1 MLVAIKPVPNPDERV
16 KIRKD
21 GSGVVLDNIKMVINP
36 FCEIAVEEAL
46 RIREKQGGEAVI
58 LTIGPKES
66 EQQVRTALAMGADR
80 AVLVETTQELDSLGV
95 AKLMAKIVEQEKPDF
110 VIMGKQAVDDDNNQ
124 VGQILAAILSLP
136 QATFGSKIE
145 FLEEGKRANVTR
157 EVDGGL
163 ETIGVTLPA
172 VITTDL
178 RLNEP
183 RYASLPGIMKARK
196 KEMKVIPADSLGVP
210 MEPKVRLLSLAPPK
224 ERAGGKKVADVA
236 ELVDKLRNEAKVL
249 RPRAAAHGPDRKRF
263 SGRTAIWRTYWS
275 WSSTRKGRSGRRPC
289 PP

>member
-21 GSGVVLDNIKMVINP
+21 GTGVVLDNIKMVINP

-46 RIREKQGGEAVI
+46 RIREKRGGEAVI
-58 LTIGPKES
+58 LTIGPKEG
-66 EQQVRTALAMGADR
+66 EQQIRTALAMGADR
-80 AVLVETTQELDSLGV
+80 AILVETTEELDSLGV
-95 AKLMAKIVEQEKPDF
+95 ARLMAKVVEQEKPDF

-145 FLEEGKRANVTR
+145 FSEDGKRANVTR

-196 KEMKVIPADSLGVP
+196 KELKEIP
-210 MEPKVRLLSLAPPK
+210 
-224 ERAGGKKVADVA
+224 VA
-236 ELVDKLRNEAKVL
+236 ELGADVEPRVTVTRLETPPAREAGRKVESVEELVKVLHDEAKV
-249 RPRAAAHGPDRKRF
+249 
-263 SGRTAIWRTYWS
+263 I
-275 WSSTRKGRSGRRPC
+275 
-289 PP
+289 

>member
-46 RIREKQGGEAVI
+46 RIREKQGGEVVV

-80 AVLVETTQELDSLGV
+80 AVLVETTQVLDSLGV

-196 KEMKVIPADSLGVP
+196 KEMKVIPADSLEVP

-224 ERAGGKKVADVA
+224 ERAGGKRVADVA

-249 RPRAAAHGPDRKRF
+249 
-263 SGRTAIWRTYWS
+263 
-275 WSSTRKGRSGRRPC
+275 
-289 PP
+289 

>member
-1 MLVAIKPVPNPDERV
+1 MKILVAIKAVPNPDEKV

-21 GSGVVLDNIKMVINP
+21 GSGVVLENIKMVINP

-46 RIREKQGGEAVI
+46 RIREKRGGEVVI

-80 AVLVETTQELDSLGV
+80 AILVETTKELDSLGV
-95 AKLMAKIVEQEKPDF
+95 AKLMAKAVEQEKPDF

-124 VGQILAAILSLP
+124 VGQILAAILSRP

-145 FLEEGKRANVTR
+145 FSEDGKKANVTR

-183 RYASLPGIMKARK
+183 RYASLPGIMKAKK
-196 KEMKVIPADSLGVP
+196 KEMKVIPADSLGVDASL
-210 MEPKVRLLSLAPPK
+210 KVRVLFLAPPK
-224 ERAGGKKVADVA
+224 ERAGGRKVADVA
-236 ELVDKLRNEAKVL
+236 ELVDKLKNEAKVL
-249 RPRAAAHGPDRKRF
+249 
-263 SGRTAIWRTYWS
+263 
-275 WSSTRKGRSGRRPC
+275 
-289 PP
+289 

>member
-1 MLVAIKPVPNPDERV
+1 
-16 KIRKD
+16 
-21 GSGVVLDNIKMVINP
+21 
-36 FCEIAVEEAL
+36 
-46 RIREKQGGEAVI
+46 
-58 LTIGPKES
+58 
-66 EQQVRTALAMGADR
+66 MGADR
-80 AVLVETTQELDSLGV
+80 AILVETTAEMDSLGV
-95 AKLMAKIVEQEKPDF
+95 AKLMAKVVDQEKPDF

-183 RYASLPGIMKARK
+183 RYASLPGIMKAKK
-196 KEMKVIPADSLGVP
+196 KEMKVIPADSLGVDTA
-210 MEPKVRLLSLAPPK
+210 PKVRLLSLAPPK
-224 ERAGGKKVADVA
+224 ERAGGRRVADVA

-249 RPRAAAHGPDRKRF
+249 
-263 SGRTAIWRTYWS
+263 
-275 WSSTRKGRSGRRPC
+275 
-289 PP
+289 

>member
-1 MLVAIKPVPNPDERV
+1 VRCEDARGDPDEKV

-21 GSGVVLDNIKMVINP
+21 GSGIVLDNIKMVINP

-46 RIREKQGGEAVI
+46 RIKEKQGGEVVI
-58 LTIGPKES
+58 LTIGPKGS

-80 AVLVETTQELDSLGV
+80 AVIVDTTKDLDSLGV
-95 AKLMAKIVEQEKPDF
+95 AKLMAKVVEQETPDF

-124 VGQILAAILSLP
+124 VGQILAALLSCP

-145 FLEEGKRANVTR
+145 FSEDGKRANVTR

-183 RYASLPGIMKARK
+183 RYASLPGIMKAKK
-196 KEMKVIPADSLGVP
+196 KEMKVIPADSLGVD
-210 MEPKVRLLSLAPPK
+210 MEPKVRLLSLASPK
-224 ERAGGKKVADVA
+224 ERAGGRKVADVA
-236 ELVDKLRNEAKVL
+236 ELVDKLKNEAKVL
-249 RPRAAAHGPDRKRF
+249 
-263 SGRTAIWRTYWS
+263 
-275 WSSTRKGRSGRRPC
+275 
-289 PP
+289 